1 MARSAADA
9 ASISPR
15 DHASC
20 RSFKPR
26 SSASL
31 AAPSG
36 VAGLSLGSGRFAVTA
51 TSLTSSMVLRMV
63 FRFVQDIGFDLA
75 GYIICNGVI
84 LARELLEYGINLG
97 Q

>member
-1 MARSAADA
+1 
-9 ASISPR
+9 
-15 DHASC
+15 
-20 RSFKPR
+20 
-26 SSASL
+26 
-31 AAPSG
+31 
-36 VAGLSLGSGRFAVTA
+36 
-51 TSLTSSMVLRMV
+51 MV